1 MPIFIY
7 LGFRFH
13 YMFSG
18 KYIIMSKS
26 KSMMT
31 GAQNT
36 SKSMVNPV
44 STSSQ
49 QELQFGADLTSALNI
64 IENQYVSKM
73 ALKKIPGNTGT
84 DDSIFA
90 S

>member
-1 MPIFIY
+1 
-7 LGFRFH
+7 
-13 YMFSG
+13 
-18 KYIIMSKS
+18 
-26 KSMMT
+26 MT